1 MKKIFTFLVAFLTT
15 VSGAVWGQTGSAD
28 NPREINSSNIND
40 FTDVDG
46 KEIYLGDRNT
56 PGVYYYTLNN
66 VEYKVDASAC
76 QVRPNC
82 IVHLKLEG
90 TNTLQSGHNF
100 PGIFVPVSSTLI
112 IEGDGTLNAIC
123 QAAREEHANGAGIGG
138 ATEGSGMTADFGT
151 IIITGGTVNARCNGA
166 AGVSAHANAAGLGG
180 GAGSTQGTIIIT
192 GGTVNATCYDN
203 DGYVQ
208 KQALGAGI
216 GGGEGGTCTSITIL
230 GGNVTASVEG
240 DNCGFT
246 IGLGQNN
253 DEGHDGPAI
262 ILGSWDESTT
272 PTITEKGNDGYGLSQ
287 TEYFPNY
294 LDVRGGTPA
303 TQKGTVTMPENTQM
317 VLKADPTS
325 TLNAYKVVYNSNL
338 PEGATISGGSMPT
351 ATMAYGP
358 STSYALATVSNLT
371 ATVNSYP
378 YQVVSSHWL
387 NNSNAWVAA
396 GKDETTSAS
405 VPSGL
410 STIPY
415 GAAWVL
421 KEASLEFN
429 DDVGFAVPLNVY
441 GPEGASF
448 DIKVTDNDTYT
459 SLEDLGLQISGRQ
472 LKKADSYS
480 TVTADDYKIQLNFT
494 PKDQTATALQ
504 GIINVKVNDT
514 PDDASNLVISAATTE
529 GNVLT
534 YNGTILN
541 KGTDG
546 KYINDK
552 AIAITKKD
560 GTTVST
566 SLFDVEYSLTG
577 TDGSWSKDLKNAGK
591 YYVRITSITGAFD
604 KDPNTTTE
612 AIVEVKKADVTV
624 TSVETATYDMNTGT
638 ESSDYSDTKIEFSGI
653 IESEKEAILKLLSWT
668 GTADPTATLTAGTYE
683 DAVTYAIKVATED
696 AEAAANYNL
705 PTEAKGDLKVI
716 KTGDDKEPIQPGD
729 PNEDD
734 TEIKIED
741 GEGGWEWCDD
751 LNGYYRTYDAES
763 HPLNVANT
771 IYVKQKDAEGEDWVA
786 VPADAISV
794 SYTFTEEQ
802 TENNQDPYTGA
813 IKDAGDYVA
822 SITIDSDKLG
832 ESGVLYSGEADDI
845 KLFILPFDL
854 NIAIKQL
861 DASFIGKTTNITAD
875 LVTVTETLPKEEVPS
890 YSGSIKVSE
899 DANENGTYD
908 VTFTDIKLVDA
919 EGFNASNYNAKFT
932 YNGKALSEVTE
943 TEIPDITPGDDTDI
957 DDGDGDDNNWTWNG
971 KEYEVIYDGNEH
983 GIASITVSG
992 AEATIV
998 TITYSDEEGVK
1009 LEDNEK
1015 PLNAGHYTAEVVVK
1029 VGETSKSGE
1038 IPLWIKQRPLGVH
1051 FNLDDY
1057 ILEAGGEYDA
1067 IDVAEYEPV
1076 EVEENVWVGG
1086 ELKSEEPVLEGKIKV
1101 ADTPNSEDKYAVT
1114 FEGVKL
1120 GTEGNFDADNYEPTY
1135 YLNGELIKLDENG
1148 NGTSGGDD
1156 DPEQGIDISEPD
1168 DETGISGIGTKR
1180 YRLYLANKDYNVVDA
1195 KADYAAEGLELFSR
1209 HDKKYTKV
1217 GGSFTVWYE
1226 KDGVANAGG
1235 YRIFW
1240 SNRANGDYKE
1250 VKFDTVSEYFQ
1261 IRNVQSDVYV
1271 KIYAADGFPV
1281 GNEEISA
1288 ADYRAYAQPNKIVVI
1303 TPQPTDVQI
1312 ISMAGAV
1319 VATDKVTGQR
1329 EFANLTEGVYIVRM
1343 GETVVKLQVRK

>member
-15 VSGAVWGQTGSAD
+15 VSGAVWGQTGSGTEKD
-28 NPREINSSNIND
+28 PWIINLENPQEIHNGLLGANEVVTLESGNAIEIHEDGHFKVVGTTSTYHINIGHESAGVAYSGPRGEDEMVYLIFDGVNINTESPLW
-40 FTDVDG
+40 FG
-46 KEIYLGDRNT
+46 EPKLSGEENE
-56 PGVYYYTLNN
+56 VYVSIELRGENILNGN
-66 VEYKVDASAC
+66 GSPAIEVNGNS
-76 QVRPNC
+76 NLF
-82 IVHLKLEG
+82 ISG
-90 TNTLQSGHNF
+90 TGSLYA
-100 PGIFVPVSSTLI
+100 I
-112 IEGDGTLNAIC
+112 GTV
-123 QAAREEHANGAGIGG
+123 GIGNP
-138 ATEGSGMTADFGT
+138 SGVVGN
-151 IIITGGTVNARCNGA
+151 IEITGGTVVA
-166 AGVSAHANAAGLGG
+166 S
-180 GAGSTQGTIIIT
+180 GT
-192 GGTVNATCYDN
+192 
-203 DGYVQ
+203 
-208 KQALGAGI
+208 AGI
-216 GGGEGGTCTSITIL
+216 GIGGSDDNGTDVHIHGNTFVVSNGT
-230 GGNVTASVEG
+230 GNVIENFESGIFYDSSDG
-240 DNCGFT
+240 DNT
-246 IGLGQNN
+246 
-253 DEGHDGPAI
+253 A
-262 ILGSWDESTT
+262 
-272 PTITEKGNDGYGLSQ
+272 
-287 TEYFPNY
+287 
-294 LDVRGGTPA
+294 DV
-303 TQKGTVTMPENTQM
+303 KGTVTLDSSYPSADEILGSK
-317 VLKADPTS
+317 LKFDILDGS
-325 TLNAYKVVYNSNL
+325 TLTLGEGISFPTTRLANATDEDKLKAYKVTYDLNKSVGENEDIQITNEADYVAIYAGANVDLATL
-338 PEGATISGGSMPT
+338 PEDSRTDIPSWQAMAWGQNNGGTYAKVTKTGSTTPSTAVTNNQINATAIWAVDTWTNINVPQGKPISGNIQLFYPQEAASLFNITNGSD
-351 ATMAYGP
+351 
-358 STSYALATVSNLT
+358 
-371 ATVNSYP
+371 
-378 YQVVSSHWL
+378 L
-387 NNSNAWVAA
+387 NQ
-396 GKDETTSAS
+396 
-405 VPSGL
+405 
-410 STIPY
+410 Y
-415 GAAWVL
+415 GAAL
-421 KEASLEFN
+421 GSGDSQN
-429 DDVGFAVPLNVY
+429 
-441 GPEGASF
+441 
-448 DIKVTDNDTYT
+448 KVV
-459 SLEDLGLQISGRQ
+459 
-472 LKKADSYS
+472 AH
-480 TVTADDYKIQLNFT
+480 TAG
-494 PKDQTATALQ
+494 ATA
-504 GIINVKVNDT
+504 
-514 PDDASNLVISAATTE
+514 A
-529 GNVLT
+529 
-534 YNGTILN
+534 
-541 KGTDG
+541 
-546 KYINDK
+546 
-552 AIAITKKD
+552 
-560 GTTVST
+560 VS
-566 SLFDVEYSLTG
+566 
-577 TDGSWSKDLKNAGK
+577 
-591 YYVRITSITGAFD
+591 
-604 KDPNTTTE
+604 
-612 AIVEVKKADVTV
+612 
-624 TSVETATYDMNTGT
+624 ETATNVSLTIEGEDKTITLPFIVNA
-638 ESSDYSDTKIEFSGI
+638 DTPN
-653 IESEKEAILKLLSWT
+653 LT
-668 GTADPTATLTAGTYE
+668 DATLTTKMVEYDSNSVERGDILATFTYKGGPITWSDELFDLQFKADNENQAGTVLDSAPE
-683 DAVTYAIKVATED
+683 DVGKYWVSIKAKEGNGSYQGETDYVQFEITPKSVTVKSVADEVYTINGDETFDWFDNVTLEGLFEGDDVTIKYNGIPDGSDYVDTPGTYNVSYTILSKEGDD
-696 AEAAANYNL
+696 AGNYTIPESTTGKL
-705 PTEAKGDLKVI
+705 IVK
-716 KTGDDKEPIQPGD
+716 KTGNNDDPIKPGD
-729 PNEDD
+729 PNDPD
-734 TEIKIED
+734 TEIKIDD
-741 GEGGWEWCDD
+741 GEGGWEWRDD

-861 DASFIGKTTNITAD
+861 DASFIGKTTNNITAD

-899 DANENGTYD
+899 DANENGTYG

-1261 IRNVQSDVYV
+1261 IRNVQSNVYV

-1329 EFANLTEGVYIVRM
+1329 EFTNLTEGVYIVRM